1 MPETQTPPDTVPSI
15 EALVRQILEK
25 PDRAGPPGNAEL
37 AKVIIHLA
45 GVMDIQRETIN
56 RLLGALSSLNQRTIG
71 LQRIG

>member
-1 MPETQTPPDTVPSI
+1 MPEMQTPPDPVPSI
-15 EALVRQILEK
+15 EAVVKQILEK

-45 GVMDIQRETIN
+45 GVMDTQNQTIN
-56 RLLGALSSLNQRTIG
+56 RLLGALNSLNRRTIG

>member
-1 MPETQTPPDTVPSI
+1 MPKTQTPPDTVPSI